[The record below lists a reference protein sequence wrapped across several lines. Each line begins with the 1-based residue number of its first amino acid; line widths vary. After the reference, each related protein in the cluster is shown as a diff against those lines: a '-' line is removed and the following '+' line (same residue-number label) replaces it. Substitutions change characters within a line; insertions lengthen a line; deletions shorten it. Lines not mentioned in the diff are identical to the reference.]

1 MTTTYEHKATSMADA
16 RVFRAGEPPGPDEVL
31 MLEAP
36 ASCLPPRTLKAVEIA
51 LAAAQQ
57 FLPAPGPPPLRVR
70 WMEEHSRY
78 REEEY
83 TDLLGGVAPA
93 VFPETK
99 GNTGVYWRDRPG
111 EIWLSVHARVEDQ
124 VRAALHEAT
133 HAWRFR
139 LGAKGM
145 TEDEQEAEA
154 ERWAEELLSTALQ
167 VVIELGGT
175 PSWRSR

>member
-1 MTTTYEHKATSMADA
+1 MTTTYEHTATSMAGA

-31 MLEAP
+31 MLETP
-36 ASCLPPRTLKAVEIA
+36 AACVPPRTLKAVEIA
-51 LAAAQQ
+51 LAAAGQ

-78 REEEY
+78 RAEEY
-83 TDLLGGVAPA
+83 TDRRDGVAPA
-93 VFPETK
+93 TFPEVK
-99 GNTGVYWRDRPG
+99 GRHGVYWRDAPS

-139 LGAKGM
+139 AGAKGM
-145 TEDEQEAEA
+145 TEEEQEAEA
-154 ERWAEELLSTALQ
+154 EKWAEELLATALQ
-167 VVIELGGT
+167 VVVELAGT